1 MQNPENGFCDFWGN
15 LVYFGIDTD
24 LYYSKCKH
32 SFINQIWSIMGY
44 AKIYAEII
52 IIKLRWNDC
61 QSWNV
66 IFYKPCF
73 MQEIRRDGLTVE
85 VEIPKTIDF
94 TSMFLLACS
103 LFWAIYDLLFFFD
116 FSLIHVINNNQLIKK
131 KCFCICHFGE
141 IKKINPNYVPTI
153 PC

>member
-1 MQNPENGFCDFWGN
+1 
-15 LVYFGIDTD
+15 
-24 LYYSKCKH
+24 
-32 SFINQIWSIMGY
+32 MGY

-85 VEIPKTIDF
+85 VEIPKTIDNGIPI
-94 TSMFLLACS
+94 LLKACS
-103 LFWAIYDLLFFFD
+103 TFEL
-116 FSLIHVINNNQLIKK
+116 
-131 KCFCICHFGE
+131 
-141 IKKINPNYVPTI
+141 
-153 PC
+153 